1 MQKNILNPSTYSK
14 EHLNLRTQLRFQPII
29 ELNLCLPSW
38 RRYGRPKKV
47 FRKPKNHWLLFS
59 CCVFSWL
66 SSRLVSCGGCQVVC
80 ACVTVSPH
88 CRAHWSTLS
97 PVTHIRTFRSHSH
110 LACLR
115 RSRRNSLE
123 FILQANPNLVS
134 CSEVDEFYITCF
146 QLQLFH
152 VLCVLFSSNSSGV

>member
-66 SSRLVSCGGCQVVC
+66 SSRLVWWVSGSVC
-80 ACVTVSPH
+80 LCNCVSSLQSSLVH
-88 CRAHWSTLS
+88 TLS
-97 PVTHIRTFRSHSH
+97 CDTHPHVQVSLTPRLPSPLQEKLSWIYSPSKPKFSFM
-110 LACLR
+110 LG
-115 RSRRNSLE
+115 SRW
-123 FILQANPNLVS
+123 
-134 CSEVDEFYITCF
+134 
-146 QLQLFH
+146 
-152 VLCVLFSSNSSGV
+152 VLYHLFSTSIIPCVMCLV